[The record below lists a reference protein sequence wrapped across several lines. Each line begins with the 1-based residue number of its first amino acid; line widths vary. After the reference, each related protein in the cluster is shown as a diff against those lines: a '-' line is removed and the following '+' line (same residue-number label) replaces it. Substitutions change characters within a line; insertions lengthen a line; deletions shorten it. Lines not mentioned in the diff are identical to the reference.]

1 MMQEAVQ
8 SVLQVSSTLQAASRQ
23 KESGAHCQHSPS
35 TERQAT
41 PSVMPSTA
49 SEAFLQCIERV
60 CSPAV
65 AGAVGRAT
73 AVGLLQDV
81 ATVVKHGRSVVVL
94 ALNDLQRLFMTS
106 QGCLTHSG
114 TSMAVVPVIAT
125 QAAAPVQLTHKES
138 SQTKSTPSKQ
148 RSAAKIKIRGALQ
161 KLHFFLSW
169 ANELSG
175 TVYADLFQAVI
186 EDLRHHSS
194 TLSVPEQTPDLPIFD
209 PFVKS
214 TMQQQSSL
222 HQRSFIEEV

>member
-1 MMQEAVQ
+1 M
-8 SVLQVSSTLQAASRQ
+8 LQVSSTLQAAASQ
-23 KESGAHCQHSPS
+23 KAQSADRQHSPS
-35 TERQAT
+35 SERQAP
-41 PSVMPSTA
+41 PSAMSSTA

-94 ALNDLQRLFMTS
+94 GLIDMQRLFTTA
-106 QGCLTHSG
+106 QDCLAHMG
-114 TSMAVVPVIAT
+114 RLMAVAPGIAT
-125 QAAAPVQLTHKES
+125 QAAAPVQVTHKMS
-138 SQTKSTPSKQ
+138 SQTNLTPSKQ
-148 RSAAKIKIRGALQ
+148 RSAAKLKIRGALR

-175 TVYADLFQAVI
+175 TVYADLLQAVI
-186 EDLRHHSS
+186 EELKHHSS
-194 TLSVPEQTPDLPIFD
+194 TLSVPEKTPDLPIFD

-214 TMQQQSSL
+214 TMQPQSSP
-222 HQRSFIEEV
+222 HHRPVVEEI

>member
-1 MMQEAVQ
+1 MQEAVM
-8 SVLQVSSTLQAASRQ
+8 SVLQVTSTLQAAASQ
-23 KESGAHCQHSPS
+23 STSGTRHQHSHS
-35 TERQAT
+35 SERQAV
-41 PSVMPSTA
+41 SSALPSTA

-94 ALNDLQRLFMTS
+94 ALTDLQRLFISS
-106 QGCLTHSG
+106 QECLAHSKS
-114 TSMAVVPVIAT
+114 TAVVPASTTQRAT
-125 QAAAPVQLTHKES
+125 AVQLTRRRR
-138 SQTKSTPSKQ
+138 SQTQSTPSNKP
-148 RSAAKIKIRGALQ
+148 SAAKAKIRGALQ
-161 KLHFFLSW
+161 KLHFLLSW

-175 TVYADLFQAVI
+175 QIYADLFQAVI
-186 EDLRHHSS
+186 EELKHHHS
-194 TLSVPEQTPDLPIFD
+194 TLSVPEQISDLPISD

-222 HQRSFIEEV
+222 PQHPVIEEI